1 MVHPAVQCPRPV
13 YLTGFMGTGK
23 STVGPLLARSLDVPF
38 VDTDALLEARF
49 DAPLP
54 SLLSRGEASFRSL
67 ERTVLEEQLA
77 DPSPRVVALGGGA
90 LLDRTVRLRLLA
102 RNTLCCLT
110 ASPDQLRARLQ
121 HDSSRPLLAGAPW
134 ALESLLQQRT
144 EGYAEAHV
152 LLPTD
157 HQTPDQLAA
166 LLLGELARADL
177 LVAAGSRSYPVR
189 VEKDLCTIPTTLQH
203 LEPTSILLVTDRNV
217 AQHHEARW
225 SGWLQGFPWE
235 AMVLEPGESQKSPA
249 VLLRL
254 WERLQQVGMDRRGV
268 VLAVGG
274 GVVTDLGGLAAGTWL
289 RGVRWVA
296 VPSSLLGMVDAA
308 IGGKTAV
315 DLGAGKNVIGA
326 FHQPSAV
333 HMPVTLLHTE
343 PERSFRS
350 GLAEVIKTALVGDA
364 GLLRLLEEEHEAV
377 LRREPGVMARVV
389 RASAAVKAGV
399 VSRDEKEQGE
409 RRLLNLGHTVG
420 HALEAL
426 GGYERW
432 THGEAV
438 ALGMGVALRLG
449 ERWKIT
455 EHGLAE
461 RVERLLALL
470 GLPWRV
476 DPGEL
481 KAMLPLLQHDK
492 KREQGSLHYVLV
504 KHPGEALTQKVAV
517 RELAAALGA
526 EG

>member
-1 MVHPAVQCPRPV
+1 
-13 YLTGFMGTGK
+13 
-23 STVGPLLARSLDVPF
+23 
-38 VDTDALLEARF
+38 
-49 DAPLP
+49 
-54 SLLSRGEASFRSL
+54 
-67 ERTVLEEQLA
+67 
-77 DPSPRVVALGGGA
+77 
-90 LLDRTVRLRLLA
+90 
-102 RNTLCCLT
+102 
-110 ASPDQLRARLQ
+110 
-121 HDSSRPLLAGAPW
+121 
-134 ALESLLQQRT
+134 
-144 EGYAEAHV
+144 
-152 LLPTD
+152 
-157 HQTPDQLAA
+157 
-166 LLLGELARADL
+166 
-177 LVAAGSRSYPVR
+177 
-189 VEKDLCTIPTTLQH
+189 
-203 LEPTSILLVTDRNV
+203 
-217 AQHHEARW
+217 
-225 SGWLQGFPWE
+225 
-235 AMVLEPGESQKSPA
+235 
-249 VLLRL
+249 
-254 WERLQQVGMDRRGV
+254 
-268 VLAVGG
+268 
-274 GVVTDLGGLAAGTWL
+274 
-289 RGVRWVA
+289 
-296 VPSSLLGMVDAA
+296 MVDAA

-326 FHQPSAV
+326 FHQPLAV

-364 GLLRLLEEEHEAV
+364 GLLRLLEEEHKAV
-377 LRREPGVMARVV
+377 LRREPEVMARVV
-389 RASAAVKAGV
+389 RASAAVKVGV

-426 GGYERW
+426 GRYERW

-526 EG
+526 GG